1 MPEVWQIIFSLSH
14 GEFFKE
20 IRLVAIPFA
29 FILPRFHVKIVD
41 VLSFLVLRINTTAYF
56 VFTSLTPSISLI
68 DSKQTSCV
76 RVWYIFF
83 G

>member
-56 VFTSLTPSISLI
+56 VLTSLTPSISLI
-68 DSKQTSCV
+68 DIKQTSCV